1 MKYLNKLLPLYKK
14 LALKLKARPEIV
26 ALIVLLIAGYV
37 VMTRGKNKTVYVYE
51 KQEEIETSKRLL
63 GNPSRDAYRQKRML
77 LEKKIRGINKL
88 QRKIVDSLEKIESR
102 LNEVETQKEKPQDN
116 TESHNQDNVKPD
128 FEQMPSE
135 EALPKEEK
143 VTFSEAKDLFEA
155 KYSDYEVKKKDSP
168 KRIIKKKLYRPKREV
183 VTFPVKRIEKPEEV
197 VILPAGSY
205 VKGKILT
212 GVEVG
217 SKTLPVL
224 TQLDYAYIAPS
235 NKTIDLK
242 GCFMIMKSQG
252 DLSTEKVELQ
262 GKTLSCVNKKDQF
275 FEREINSFVADH
287 KDNSYGVNA
296 ELKSNQGRVA
306 MMAFTSSVV
315 ERLSELIK
323 GESRNNVAKQGGV
336 DAGSM
341 VAQWYLKHA
350 MGLAPTL
357 KINSSQDVWVV
368 MTTTTKL
375 PKKYFKGKVYEKSHH
390 NITY

>member
-1 MKYLNKLLPLYKK
+1 
-14 LALKLKARPEIV
+14 
-26 ALIVLLIAGYV
+26 
-37 VMTRGKNKTVYVYE
+37 
-51 KQEEIETSKRLL
+51 
-63 GNPSRDAYRQKRML
+63 
-77 LEKKIRGINKL
+77 
-88 QRKIVDSLEKIESR
+88 
-102 LNEVETQKEKPQDN
+102 
-116 TESHNQDNVKPD
+116 
-128 FEQMPSE
+128 
-135 EALPKEEK
+135 
-143 VTFSEAKDLFEA
+143 
-155 KYSDYEVKKKDSP
+155 
-168 KRIIKKKLYRPKREV
+168 
-183 VTFPVKRIEKPEEV
+183 
-197 VILPAGSY
+197 
-205 VKGKILT
+205 
-212 GVEVG
+212 
-217 SKTLPVL
+217 
-224 TQLDYAYIAPS
+224 
-235 NKTIDLK
+235 
-242 GCFMIMKSQG
+242 MIMKSQG

-323 GESRNNVAKQGGV
+323 GESRNNIAKQGGV